1 MIAAR
6 RTLALVVL
14 AASPAV
20 AQESRAATAGR
31 IGIGVTVN
39 PTTVLADESLG
50 FLPLGVTNF
59 VLPIRVSSRVTLE
72 PEFGVFRFTEDE
84 TAAGGFENETTL
96 SNYRIGFGLLFN
108 LADRAALIPY
118 VGPRAGVVLTSLEE
132 SSTFGGTTTT
142 TSQDQTGFYFGGA
155 LGAQHFFTRHFSL
168 GGDVQLLYTTISY
181 DETASGGTPPDRSQS
196 LISTN
201 GLVMLRWF
209 F

>member
-6 RTLALVVL
+6 RILALVVL

-20 AQESRAATAGR
+20 AQESRAGR
-31 IGIGVTVN
+31 VGIGVTVN

-59 VLPIRVSSRVTLE
+59 VLPIRMSGRVTLE
-72 PEFGVFRFTEDE
+72 PEFGVFRFSEDE
-84 TAAGGFENETTL
+84 TSAGGFETETTL
-96 SNYRIGFGLLFN
+96 SNYRVGVGLLFN

-118 VGPRAGVVLTSLEE
+118 VGPRAGLVLTSLEE

-168 GGDVQLLYTTISY
+168 GGEVQLLYTTISY

-201 GLVMLRWF
+201 GLVMLRWYF
-209 F
+209 

>member
-6 RTLALVVL
+6 RILALVL
-14 AASPAV
+14 LSASPAV
-20 AQESRAATAGR
+20 AQESPAASAGR
-31 IGIGVTVN
+31 VGIGVTLN

-59 VLPIRVSSRVTLE
+59 VLPIRLGSRATLE
-72 PEFGVFRFTEDE
+72 PEFGVFRFSEDE
-84 TAAGGFENETTL
+84 TTPGGFETETKLT
-96 SNYRIGFGLLFN
+96 NYRIGVGLLFH

-118 VGPRAGVVLTSLEE
+118 VGPRVGLVLTSAEE

-142 TSQDQTGFYFGGA
+142 TTQDQTGIYFGGA

-168 GGDVQLLYTTISY
+168 GGEVQLLYTTISY
-181 DETASGGTPPDRSQS
+181 DQTASSGTPPDRSQS

-201 GLVMLRWF
+201 GLVMLRWYF
-209 F
+209 